1 MQNAAVFWD
10 KVSEKYAK
18 APISDEEAYLYTLN
32 KTRGYL
38 KATDHILEVGCGTG
52 STALLL
58 AENVREIT
66 ASDVSGKMIE
76 IGRAQALRQG
86 ISNVNFIQADV
97 LDTGLSAE
105 SYDAVLAHN
114 MLHLLEDAPAA
125 LQTIKMHLKSDG
137 LFISKTVCSFG
148 QGTPMKWRLLKI
160 LLPIMQFFGKAPYV
174 NFMKASDW
182 ETMIADAGFKIIE
195 SGNFPKKAM
204 SRYIVARKI

>member
-38 KATDHILEVGCGTG
+38 KATDHVLEVGCGTG

-66 ASDVSGKMIE
+66 ASDLSGKMIE
-76 IGRAQALRQG
+76 IGRAQVLRQG
-86 ISNVNFIQADV
+86 VSNVNFIQADV
-97 LDTGLSAE
+97 LDADLVTE

-125 LQTIKMHLKSDG
+125 LQAIKDHLKPDG

-160 LLPIMQFFGKAPYV
+160 LLPIMQFLGKAPYV
-174 NFMKASDW
+174 NFMKAKDW

-195 SGNFPKKAM
+195 SGNFPKKAL
-204 SRYIVARKI
+204 SRYIVARKT